1 MRNFIED
8 YLSNPTLAIAS
19 ASEASDHLGW
29 ADGIDENLIYAQISS
44 PEFRLYEEMIFCT
57 SADDLHTAESIR
69 PFA

>member
-44 PEFRLYEEMIFCT
+44 PEFKLYL
-57 SADDLHTAESIR
+57 SLYL
-69 PFA
+69 